1 MSLASSILS
10 GLLFASALVLFLT
23 GLRKGRL
30 KAELNRQPLQD
41 FQAKEYFAALLLC
54 LGSLALHTALVSGI
68 RLASGLNVRLADT
81 FKLYS
86 GLDSKHYFDIARS
99 GYSVTNGAG
108 EILDL
113 VFFPGYPVLTGILMM
128 ALPEM
133 LSGYLAAWIPFL
145 IAGMTLYRLFRLD
158 YDRRKSLRILLWM
171 CLLPGAVFYS
181 YPMSESL
188 FLAAAAGAVY
198 TARTRR
204 WFAAG
209 VCGFLAAFTR
219 STGLLLLVP
228 LGIEL
233 LEQYAGR
240 YRKDAVCRLP
250 VHQLRGGRGSPE
262 VPAVPEEQLAP
273 GGGMVFPDRRHP
285 DGLRGP
291 DMDGEPDQIL
301 GAVGPEPGCG
311 FCLPAADA
319 AQGPEPAGF
328 GRRLVF
334 RVLRGVLRRQL
345 AAERTPVHGG
355 VLAGSD
361 SDRGNP
367 DSESGESR
375 GAACRGGGL
384 HDLFRHAVEH
394 LVRHE
399 KRRQT
404 GRLGIV
410 FPGTVCY
417 NHTYNG
423 NGVWRR

>member
-10 GLLFASALVLFLT
+10 GLLFASALALFLF
-23 GLRKGRL
+23 GVRKGGL

-41 FQAKEYFAALLLC
+41 FQAKEYFAVLLLC

-188 FLAAAAGAVY
+188 FLAAAAGTVY

-240 YRKDAVCRLP
+240 YRKDAKRLVRDGACLLMIP
-250 VHQLRGGRGSPE
+250 LAFAVYLYINYAAEGDPLKFLQYQKSNWHQEAGWFFRTAGIQMDYAVRNWTENRVKFWGLW
-262 VPAVPEEQLAP
+262 VPNL
-273 GGGMVFPDRRHP
+273 
-285 DGLRGP
+285 
-291 DMDGEPDQIL
+291 
-301 GAVGPEPGCG
+301 AVGFSSLLLMLLKGRKLRVSDGAWFFAYFAVCYG
-311 FCLPAADA
+311 ASWLLS
-319 AQGPEPAGF
+319 GPRYMA
-328 GRRLVF
+328 VF
-334 RVLRGVLRRQL
+334 WPMAILTEEIRVPKAVKAVVLL
-345 AAERTPVHGG
+345 AA
-355 VLAGSD
+355 
-361 SDRGNP
+361 
-367 DSESGESR
+367 
-375 GAACRGGGL
+375 AAVYTICFGMRWS
-384 HDLFRHAVEH
+384 
-394 LVRHE
+394 
-399 KRRQT
+399 
-404 GRLGIV
+404 
-410 FPGTVCY
+410 
-417 NHTYNG
+417 
-423 NGVWRR
+423 VW

>member
-10 GLLFASALVLFLT
+10 GLLFASALALFLF
-23 GLRKGRL
+23 GVRKGGL

-188 FLAAAAGAVY
+188 FLAAAAGTVY

-240 YRKDAVCRLP
+240 YRKDAKRLVRDGACLLMIP
-250 VHQLRGGRGSPE
+250 LAFAVYLYINYAAEGDPLKFLQYQKSNWHQEAGWFFRTAGIQMDYAVRNWTENRVKFWGLW
-262 VPAVPEEQLAP
+262 VPNL
-273 GGGMVFPDRRHP
+273 
-285 DGLRGP
+285 
-291 DMDGEPDQIL
+291 
-301 GAVGPEPGCG
+301 AVGFSSLLLMLLKGRKLRVSDGAWFFAYFAVCYGASWLLSGPRYMAVFWPMAILTEEIRAPK
-311 FCLPAADA
+311 AAKA
-319 AQGPEPAGF
+319 A
-328 GRRLVF
+328 
-334 RVLRGVLRRQL
+334 VLL
-345 AAERTPVHGG
+345 AA
-355 VLAGSD
+355 
-361 SDRGNP
+361 
-367 DSESGESR
+367 
-375 GAACRGGGL
+375 AAVYTICFGMRWS
-384 HDLFRHAVEH
+384 
-394 LVRHE
+394 
-399 KRRQT
+399 
-404 GRLGIV
+404 
-410 FPGTVCY
+410 
-417 NHTYNG
+417 
-423 NGVWRR
+423 VW

>member
-10 GLLFASALVLFLT
+10 GLLFASALALFLF
-23 GLRKGRL
+23 GVRKGGL

-188 FLAAAAGAVY
+188 FLAAAAGTVY

-240 YRKDAVCRLP
+240 YRKDAKRLVRDGACLLMIP
-250 VHQLRGGRGSPE
+250 LAFAVYLYINYAAEGDPLKFLQYQKSNWHQEAGWFFRTAGTQMDYAVRTWTENRIKFWGLW
-262 VPAVPEEQLAP
+262 VPNL
-273 GGGMVFPDRRHP
+273 
-285 DGLRGP
+285 
-291 DMDGEPDQIL
+291 
-301 GAVGPEPGCG
+301 AVGFSSLLLMLLKGRKLRVSDGAWFFAYFAVCYGASWLLSGPRYMAVFWPMAILTEEIRVPK
-311 FCLPAADA
+311 AAKA
-319 AQGPEPAGF
+319 A
-328 GRRLVF
+328 
-334 RVLRGVLRRQL
+334 VLL
-345 AAERTPVHGG
+345 AA
-355 VLAGSD
+355 
-361 SDRGNP
+361 
-367 DSESGESR
+367 
-375 GAACRGGGL
+375 AAVYTICFGMRWS
-384 HDLFRHAVEH
+384 
-394 LVRHE
+394 
-399 KRRQT
+399 
-404 GRLGIV
+404 
-410 FPGTVCY
+410 
-417 NHTYNG
+417 
-423 NGVWRR
+423 VW

>member
-23 GLRKGRL
+23 GLRKGGL

-188 FLAAAAGAVY
+188 FLAAAAGTVY

-240 YRKDAVCRLP
+240 YRKDAKRLVRDGACLLMIP
-250 VHQLRGGRGSPE
+250 LAFAVYLYINYAAEGDPLKFLQYQKSNWHQEAGWFFRTAGIQMDYAVRNWTENRVKFWGLW
-262 VPAVPEEQLAP
+262 VPNL
-273 GGGMVFPDRRHP
+273 
-285 DGLRGP
+285 
-291 DMDGEPDQIL
+291 
-301 GAVGPEPGCG
+301 AVGFSSLLLMLLKGRKLRVSDGAWFFAYFAVCYGASWLLSGPRYMAVFWPMAILTEEIRVPK
-311 FCLPAADA
+311 AAKA
-319 AQGPEPAGF
+319 A
-328 GRRLVF
+328 
-334 RVLRGVLRRQL
+334 VLL
-345 AAERTPVHGG
+345 AA
-355 VLAGSD
+355 
-361 SDRGNP
+361 
-367 DSESGESR
+367 
-375 GAACRGGGL
+375 AAVYTICFGMRWS
-384 HDLFRHAVEH
+384 
-394 LVRHE
+394 
-399 KRRQT
+399 
-404 GRLGIV
+404 
-410 FPGTVCY
+410 
-417 NHTYNG
+417 
-423 NGVWRR
+423 VW

>member
-1 MSLASSILS
+1 MSLVSSILS
-10 GLLFASALVLFLT
+10 GLLFASALVLFLL
-23 GLRKGRL
+23 GVRKSGL

-54 LGSLALHTALVSGI
+54 LGSLALHMALVSGI

-188 FLAAAAGAVY
+188 FLAAAAGTVY

-240 YRKDAVCRLP
+240 YRKDAKRLARDGACLLMIP
-250 VHQLRGGRGSPE
+250 LAFAVYLYINYAAEGDPLKFLQYQKSNWHQEAGWFFRTAGIQMDYAVRNWTENRVKFWGLW
-262 VPAVPEEQLAP
+262 VPNL
-273 GGGMVFPDRRHP
+273 
-285 DGLRGP
+285 
-291 DMDGEPDQIL
+291 
-301 GAVGPEPGCG
+301 AVGFSSLLLMLLKGRKLRVSDGAWFFAYFAVCYG
-311 FCLPAADA
+311 ASWLLS
-319 AQGPEPAGF
+319 GPRYMA
-328 GRRLVF
+328 VF
-334 RVLRGVLRRQL
+334 WPMAILTEEIRVPKAVKAVVLL
-345 AAERTPVHGG
+345 AA
-355 VLAGSD
+355 
-361 SDRGNP
+361 
-367 DSESGESR
+367 
-375 GAACRGGGL
+375 AAVYTICFGMRWS
-384 HDLFRHAVEH
+384 
-394 LVRHE
+394 
-399 KRRQT
+399 
-404 GRLGIV
+404 
-410 FPGTVCY
+410 
-417 NHTYNG
+417 
-423 NGVWRR
+423 VW

>member
-10 GLLFASALVLFLT
+10 GLLFASALALFLF
-23 GLRKGRL
+23 GVRKGRL

-54 LGSLALHTALVSGI
+54 LGSLALHTALVSGL

-188 FLAAAAGAVY
+188 FLAAAAGTVY

-240 YRKDAVCRLP
+240 YRKDAKRLVRDGACLLMIP
-250 VHQLRGGRGSPE
+250 LAFAVYLYINYAAEGDPLKFLQYQKSNWHQEAGWFFRTAGIQMDYAVRNWTENRVKFWGLW
-262 VPAVPEEQLAP
+262 VPNL
-273 GGGMVFPDRRHP
+273 
-285 DGLRGP
+285 
-291 DMDGEPDQIL
+291 
-301 GAVGPEPGCG
+301 AVGFSSLLLMLLKGRKLRVSDGAWFFAYFAVCYG
-311 FCLPAADA
+311 ASWLLS
-319 AQGPEPAGF
+319 GPRYMA
-328 GRRLVF
+328 VF
-334 RVLRGVLRRQL
+334 WPMAILTEEIRVPKAVKAVVLL
-345 AAERTPVHGG
+345 AA
-355 VLAGSD
+355 
-361 SDRGNP
+361 
-367 DSESGESR
+367 
-375 GAACRGGGL
+375 AAVYTICFGMRWS
-384 HDLFRHAVEH
+384 
-394 LVRHE
+394 
-399 KRRQT
+399 
-404 GRLGIV
+404 
-410 FPGTVCY
+410 
-417 NHTYNG
+417 
-423 NGVWRR
+423 VW

>member
-1 MSLASSILS
+1 MSTAASILS
-10 GLLFASALVLFLT
+10 GLLFASALAVFLF
-23 GLRKGRL
+23 GVRKGGL

-188 FLAAAAGAVY
+188 FLAAAAGTVY

-240 YRKDAVCRLP
+240 YRKDAKRLVRDGACLLMIP
-250 VHQLRGGRGSPE
+250 LAFAVYLYINYAAEGDPLKFLQYQKSNWHQEAGWFFRTAGTQMDYAIRNWTENRVKFWGLW
-262 VPAVPEEQLAP
+262 VPNL
-273 GGGMVFPDRRHP
+273 
-285 DGLRGP
+285 
-291 DMDGEPDQIL
+291 
-301 GAVGPEPGCG
+301 AVGFSSLLLMLLKGRKLRVSDGAWFFAYFAVCYG
-311 FCLPAADA
+311 ASWLLS
-319 AQGPEPAGF
+319 GPRYMA
-328 GRRLVF
+328 VF
-334 RVLRGVLRRQL
+334 WPMAILTEEIRVPKAVKAVVLL
-345 AAERTPVHGG
+345 AA
-355 VLAGSD
+355 
-361 SDRGNP
+361 
-367 DSESGESR
+367 
-375 GAACRGGGL
+375 AAVYTICFGMRWS
-384 HDLFRHAVEH
+384 
-394 LVRHE
+394 
-399 KRRQT
+399 
-404 GRLGIV
+404 
-410 FPGTVCY
+410 
-417 NHTYNG
+417 
-423 NGVWRR
+423 VW

>member
-10 GLLFASALVLFLT
+10 GLLFASALALFLF
-23 GLRKGRL
+23 GVRKGGL

-99 GYSVTNGAG
+99 GYSVTNEAG

-113 VFFPGYPVLTGILMM
+113 VFFPGYPVLTGMLMM
-128 ALPEM
+128 ALPEV

-188 FLAAAAGAVY
+188 FLAAAAGTVY

-240 YRKDAVCRLP
+240 YRKDAKRLVRDGACLLMIP
-250 VHQLRGGRGSPE
+250 LAFAVYLYINYAAEGDPLKFLQYQKSNWHQEAGWFFRTAGIQMDYAVRNWTENRVKFWGLW
-262 VPAVPEEQLAP
+262 VPNL
-273 GGGMVFPDRRHP
+273 
-285 DGLRGP
+285 
-291 DMDGEPDQIL
+291 
-301 GAVGPEPGCG
+301 AVGFSSLLLMLLKGRKLRVSDGAWFFAYFAVCYG
-311 FCLPAADA
+311 ASWLLS
-319 AQGPEPAGF
+319 GPRYMA
-328 GRRLVF
+328 VF
-334 RVLRGVLRRQL
+334 WPMAILTEEIRVPKAVKAVVLL
-345 AAERTPVHGG
+345 AA
-355 VLAGSD
+355 
-361 SDRGNP
+361 
-367 DSESGESR
+367 
-375 GAACRGGGL
+375 AAVYTICFGMRWS
-384 HDLFRHAVEH
+384 
-394 LVRHE
+394 
-399 KRRQT
+399 
-404 GRLGIV
+404 
-410 FPGTVCY
+410 
-417 NHTYNG
+417 
-423 NGVWRR
+423 VW

>member
-1 MSLASSILS
+1 MSLAASILS
-10 GLLFASALVLFLT
+10 GLLFASALALFLA
-23 GLRKGRL
+23 GARKGGL
-30 KAELNRQPLQD
+30 KAELDRQPLQD
-41 FQAKEYFAALLLC
+41 FRAKEYFAALLLC

-68 RLASGLNVRLADT
+68 RLAAGLNVRLADT

-99 GYSVTNGAG
+99 GYSVTNEAG

-113 VFFPGYPVLTGILMM
+113 VFFPGYPVLTGMLMM
-128 ALPEM
+128 ALPEV

-188 FLAAAAGAVY
+188 FLAAAAGTVY

-240 YRKDAVCRLP
+240 YRKDAKRLVRDGACLLMIP
-250 VHQLRGGRGSPE
+250 LAFAVYLYINYAAEGDPLKFLQYQKSNWHQEAGWFFRTAGIQMDYAVRNWTENRVKFWGLW
-262 VPAVPEEQLAP
+262 VPNL
-273 GGGMVFPDRRHP
+273 
-285 DGLRGP
+285 
-291 DMDGEPDQIL
+291 
-301 GAVGPEPGCG
+301 AVGFSSLLLMLLKGRKLRVSDGAWFFAYFAVCYG
-311 FCLPAADA
+311 ASWLLS
-319 AQGPEPAGF
+319 GPRYMA
-328 GRRLVF
+328 VF
-334 RVLRGVLRRQL
+334 WPMAILTEEIRVPKAVKAVVLL
-345 AAERTPVHGG
+345 AA
-355 VLAGSD
+355 
-361 SDRGNP
+361 
-367 DSESGESR
+367 
-375 GAACRGGGL
+375 AAVYTICFGMRWS
-384 HDLFRHAVEH
+384 
-394 LVRHE
+394 
-399 KRRQT
+399 
-404 GRLGIV
+404 
-410 FPGTVCY
+410 
-417 NHTYNG
+417 
-423 NGVWRR
+423 VW

>member
-10 GLLFASALVLFLT
+10 GLLFASALALFLF
-23 GLRKGRL
+23 GVRKGGL
-30 KAELNRQPLQD
+30 KAEMNRQPLQA

-188 FLAAAAGAVY
+188 FLAAAAGTVY

-240 YRKDAVCRLP
+240 YRKDAKRLVRDGACLLMIP
-250 VHQLRGGRGSPE
+250 LAFAVYLYINYAAEGDPLKFLQYQKSNWHQEAGWFFRTAGIQMDYAVRNWTENRVKFWGLW
-262 VPAVPEEQLAP
+262 VPNL
-273 GGGMVFPDRRHP
+273 
-285 DGLRGP
+285 
-291 DMDGEPDQIL
+291 
-301 GAVGPEPGCG
+301 AVGFSSLLLMLLKGRKLRVSDGAWFFAYFAVCYG
-311 FCLPAADA
+311 ASWLLS
-319 AQGPEPAGF
+319 GPRYMA
-328 GRRLVF
+328 VF
-334 RVLRGVLRRQL
+334 WPMAILTEEIRVPKAVKAVVLL
-345 AAERTPVHGG
+345 AA
-355 VLAGSD
+355 
-361 SDRGNP
+361 
-367 DSESGESR
+367 
-375 GAACRGGGL
+375 AAVYTICFGMRWS
-384 HDLFRHAVEH
+384 
-394 LVRHE
+394 
-399 KRRQT
+399 
-404 GRLGIV
+404 
-410 FPGTVCY
+410 
-417 NHTYNG
+417 
-423 NGVWRR
+423 VW

>member
-10 GLLFASALVLFLT
+10 GLLFASALALFLF
-23 GLRKGRL
+23 GVRKGGL

-128 ALPEM
+128 ALPEV

-188 FLAAAAGAVY
+188 FLAAAAGTVY

-240 YRKDAVCRLP
+240 YRKDAKRLVRDGACLLMIP
-250 VHQLRGGRGSPE
+250 LAFAVYLYINYAAEGDPLKFLQYQKSNWHQEAGWFFRTAGIQMDYAVRNWTENRVKFWGLW
-262 VPAVPEEQLAP
+262 VPNL
-273 GGGMVFPDRRHP
+273 
-285 DGLRGP
+285 
-291 DMDGEPDQIL
+291 
-301 GAVGPEPGCG
+301 AVGFSSLLLMLLKGRKLRVSDGAWFFAYFAVCYG
-311 FCLPAADA
+311 ASWLLS
-319 AQGPEPAGF
+319 GPRYMA
-328 GRRLVF
+328 VF
-334 RVLRGVLRRQL
+334 WPMAILTEEIRVPKAVKAVVLL
-345 AAERTPVHGG
+345 AA
-355 VLAGSD
+355 
-361 SDRGNP
+361 
-367 DSESGESR
+367 
-375 GAACRGGGL
+375 AAVYTICFGMRWS
-384 HDLFRHAVEH
+384 
-394 LVRHE
+394 
-399 KRRQT
+399 
-404 GRLGIV
+404 
-410 FPGTVCY
+410 
-417 NHTYNG
+417 
-423 NGVWRR
+423 VW

>member
-10 GLLFASALVLFLT
+10 GLLFASALILFLT
-23 GLRKGRL
+23 GLRKGGL

-41 FQAKEYFAALLLC
+41 FQTKEYSAALLIC
-54 LGSLALHTALVSGI
+54 LGSLVFHTALVSGI
-68 RLASGLNVRLADT
+68 RLANGLNVRLADT
-81 FKLYS
+81 FRLYS

-99 GYSVTNGAG
+99 GYSVTNEAG

-128 ALPEM
+128 ALPEV

-145 IAGMTLYRLFRLD
+145 IAGTTLYRLFRLD

-188 FLAAAAGAVY
+188 FLAAVAGAVY

-240 YRKDAVCRLP
+240 MRKDAKQLVRDGACLLMIP
-250 VHQLRGGRGSPE
+250 LAFAVYLYINYAAEGDPLKFLQYQKSNWHQEAGWFFRTAGTQMDYAVRTWTENRIKFWGLWVPNLAVGFSSLLLMLLKGRKLRVSDGIWFFAYFAICYGASWLLSGPRYMA
-262 VPAVPEEQLAP
+262 VFWPAAILTEEIRMPKAVK
-273 GGGMVFPDRRHP
+273 GMLLT
-285 DGLRGP
+285 G
-291 DMDGEPDQIL
+291 
-301 GAVGPEPGCG
+301 GAVVYAIC
-311 FCLPAADA
+311 
-319 AQGPEPAGF
+319 F
-328 GRRLVF
+328 GMRW
-334 RVLRGVLRRQL
+334 
-345 AAERTPVHGG
+345 
-355 VLAGSD
+355 
-361 SDRGNP
+361 
-367 DSESGESR
+367 
-375 GAACRGGGL
+375 
-384 HDLFRHAVEH
+384 
-394 LVRHE
+394 
-399 KRRQT
+399 
-404 GRLGIV
+404 
-410 FPGTVCY
+410 
-417 NHTYNG
+417 
-423 NGVWRR
+423 GVW

>member
-10 GLLFASALVLFLT
+10 GLLFASALAVFLF
-23 GLRKGRL
+23 GVRKGGL

-188 FLAAAAGAVY
+188 FLAAAAGTVY

-240 YRKDAVCRLP
+240 YRKDAKRLVRDGACLLMIP
-250 VHQLRGGRGSPE
+250 LAFAVYLYINYAAEGDPLKFLQYQKSNWHQEAGWFFRTAGIQMDYAVRNWTENRVKFWGLW
-262 VPAVPEEQLAP
+262 VPNL
-273 GGGMVFPDRRHP
+273 
-285 DGLRGP
+285 
-291 DMDGEPDQIL
+291 
-301 GAVGPEPGCG
+301 AVGFSSLLLMLLKGRKLRVSDGAWFFAYFAVCYG
-311 FCLPAADA
+311 ASWLLS
-319 AQGPEPAGF
+319 GPRYMA
-328 GRRLVF
+328 VF
-334 RVLRGVLRRQL
+334 WPMAILTEEIRVPKAVKAVVLL
-345 AAERTPVHGG
+345 AA
-355 VLAGSD
+355 
-361 SDRGNP
+361 
-367 DSESGESR
+367 
-375 GAACRGGGL
+375 AAVYTICFGMRWS
-384 HDLFRHAVEH
+384 
-394 LVRHE
+394 
-399 KRRQT
+399 
-404 GRLGIV
+404 
-410 FPGTVCY
+410 
-417 NHTYNG
+417 
-423 NGVWRR
+423 VW

>member
-10 GLLFASALVLFLT
+10 GLLFASALALFLF
-23 GLRKGRL
+23 GVRKGGL

-240 YRKDAVCRLP
+240 MRKDAK
-250 VHQLRGGRGSPE
+250 
-262 VPAVPEEQLAP
+262 QLA
-273 GGGMVFPDRRHP
+273 R
-285 DGLRGP
+285 DGACLLMIPLAFAVYLYINYAAEGDPLKFLQYQKSNWHQEAGWFFRTAGIQ
-291 DMDGEPDQIL
+291 MDYAVRNWTENRVKFWGLWVPNL
-301 GAVGPEPGCG
+301 AVGFSSLLLMLLKGRKLRVSDGAWFFAYFAVCYG
-311 FCLPAADA
+311 ASWLLS
-319 AQGPEPAGF
+319 GPRYMA
-328 GRRLVF
+328 VF
-334 RVLRGVLRRQL
+334 WPMAILTEEIRVPKAVKAVVLL
-345 AAERTPVHGG
+345 AA
-355 VLAGSD
+355 
-361 SDRGNP
+361 
-367 DSESGESR
+367 
-375 GAACRGGGL
+375 AAVYTICFGMRWS
-384 HDLFRHAVEH
+384 
-394 LVRHE
+394 
-399 KRRQT
+399 
-404 GRLGIV
+404 
-410 FPGTVCY
+410 
-417 NHTYNG
+417 
-423 NGVWRR
+423 VW

>member
-1 MSLASSILS
+1 MSLAASILS
-10 GLLFASALVLFLT
+10 GLLFASALALFLF
-23 GLRKGRL
+23 GVRKGGL

-128 ALPEM
+128 ALPEV

-145 IAGMTLYRLFRLD
+145 IAGMTLYRLFRLG

-188 FLAAAAGAVY
+188 FLAAAAGTVY

-240 YRKDAVCRLP
+240 YRKDAKRLVRDGACLLMIP
-250 VHQLRGGRGSPE
+250 LAFAVYLYINYAAEGDPLKFLQYQKSNWHQEAGWFFRTAGIQMDYAVRNWTENRVKFWGLW
-262 VPAVPEEQLAP
+262 VPNL
-273 GGGMVFPDRRHP
+273 
-285 DGLRGP
+285 
-291 DMDGEPDQIL
+291 
-301 GAVGPEPGCG
+301 AVGFSSLLLMLLKGRKLRVSDGAWFFAYFAVCYG
-311 FCLPAADA
+311 ASWLLS
-319 AQGPEPAGF
+319 GPRYMA
-328 GRRLVF
+328 VF
-334 RVLRGVLRRQL
+334 WPMAILTEEIRVPKAVKAVVLL
-345 AAERTPVHGG
+345 AA
-355 VLAGSD
+355 
-361 SDRGNP
+361 
-367 DSESGESR
+367 
-375 GAACRGGGL
+375 AAVYTICFGMRWS
-384 HDLFRHAVEH
+384 
-394 LVRHE
+394 
-399 KRRQT
+399 
-404 GRLGIV
+404 
-410 FPGTVCY
+410 
-417 NHTYNG
+417 
-423 NGVWRR
+423 VW